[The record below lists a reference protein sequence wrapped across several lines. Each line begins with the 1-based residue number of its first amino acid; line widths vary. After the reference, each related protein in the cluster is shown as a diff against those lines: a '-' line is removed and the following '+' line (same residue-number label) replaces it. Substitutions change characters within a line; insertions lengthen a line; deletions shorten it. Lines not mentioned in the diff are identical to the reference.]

1 MVFPT
6 FVSKVANAY
15 KDHTG
20 LTVDLRGVANV
31 NDESME
37 LLAAAGVKWGKLDLG
52 GTTEVTHAGIL
63 VLGKV
68 CPDLLVR

>member
-6 FVSKVANAY
+6 FVLKVANDY

-37 LLAAAGVKWGKLDLG
+37 LLAAAGVKWEKLDLG
-52 GTTEVTHAGIL
+52 EAPEVTHAGIL
-63 VLGKV
+63 ALGKG